1 MKIPTYLRQT
11 AQPQQGA
18 GTFLSAQL
26 SPAAMSAPARAAAE
40 SANELARTAGQFAD
54 LSYKKAAIDAES
66 RAIEAAA
73 NYATEL
79 EELSQRALLEP
90 PATAER
96 TFEQGVN
103 LAARKSSVGMNKL
116 ARDEFSRRSQSV
128 RAQSAINFKRANNQ
142 RYIEQAQANVTLTT
156 DSAVDIGSNV
166 SNTPIQRL
174 ESIAAARL
182 EIDNSADRIGVDKAA
197 LAHLKLDEDLA
208 TNIVASAM
216 TRDAN
221 PLRVAEA
228 FAAGTLDDAVLR
240 NISLSPAQR
249 QEIANSAY
257 DAASKLIEVRQK
269 QRADQDKAGGEAL
282 KALNREVVNV
292 DLNDPAA
299 VDAARDTFARLLAA
313 GYYETTAARDSVY
326 KLLYPES
333 EPFTFTPTADSVEE
347 ERRLEEL
354 ESLNQLSYRELL
366 ASRDRVSPEFFGQ
379 MLQALEGDRSEAETD
394 SINLFR
400 DAFMY
405 TEEADD
411 GDTLKAPS
419 RMAFRSSSRELRAWI
434 RDNPKATYSEVGLEA
449 ERIVSGKRDKF
460 IQTMQQNQRLALASM
475 ASTLGRF
482 PLKIAGEGAASMAAI
497 LDYLAGE
504 LAEDQPIPRRQ
515 QLLQMLSIANEEYTF
530 EVLLP

>member
-1 MKIPTYLRQT
+1 MKIPTYTRQT
-11 AQPQQGA
+11 AQPRQGA

-40 SANELARTAGQFAD
+40 SANELARTAGQVTD
-54 LSYKKAAIDAES
+54 LIYQKAAIDAES

-79 EELSQRALLEP
+79 EELSQRALLQP

-96 TFEQGVN
+96 TFEQGAK
-103 LAARKSSVGMNKL
+103 LAAQKSSVGMNSL
-116 ARDEFSRRSQSV
+116 ALRELQRRLPGV
-128 RAQSAINFKRANNQ
+128 RTQSAINFKRANNQ

-166 SNTPIQRL
+166 SNTLIQRL

-182 EIDNSADRIGVDKAA
+182 EIDNSADRIGGDKAA

-228 FAAGTLDDAVLR
+228 FARGTLDDPVLR

-257 DAASKLIEVRQK
+257 DEASKLIEVRQK
-269 QRADQDKAGGEAL
+269 QRADQDKAGREEL
-282 KALNREVVNV
+282 NALNREVVNV

-299 VDAARDTFARLLAA
+299 VDAARDTYARLLAV
-313 GYYETTAARDSVY
+313 GYYETTAARDAVY

-333 EPFTFTPTADSVEE
+333 EPVTFTPTADSIAEE
-347 ERRLEEL
+347 NRLEEL
-354 ESLNQLSYRELL
+354 ESLNQLTYSELL
-366 ASRDRVSPEFFGQ
+366 AARDRVSPVFFGQ

-394 SINLFR
+394 AINLFR

-405 TEEADD
+405 TEQADD
-411 GDTLKAPS
+411 GGTLKAPS
-419 RMAFRSSSRELRAWI
+419 RAAFRSSSRELRAWI
-434 RDNPKATYSEVGLEA
+434 RDNPAAPYSAVLSEA

-460 IQTMQQNQRLALASM
+460 IQTMQQNQRLELASM

-482 PLKIAGEGAASMAAI
+482 PLQIEGEGAASMAEI
-497 LDYLAGE
+497 RGYLADQ
-504 LAEDQPIPRRQ
+504 LALDQPIALRDRF
-515 QLLQMLSIANEEYTF
+515 LQMLRIANEEYTF
-530 EVLLP
+530 EALLP